1 MPILNHAPRGFT
13 RQLAGLMAA
22 NVATA
27 GDLIVLEGDDA
38 GVVHFMESGSV
49 YVLSRHTVAR
59 EIRLSGRYLETMSLK
74 VSDHVLRRARF
85 WFYHA
90 SRVGSYIYIYMSIKN
105 VHPYTHTPIHLS
117 TCRPP

>member
-1 MPILNHAPRGFT
+1 MGSDGWMV
-13 RQLAGLMAA
+13 GL
-22 NVATA
+22 
-27 GDLIVLEGDDA
+27 GLEVGGA
-38 GVVHFMESGSV
+38 IG

-90 SRVGSYIYIYMSIKN
+90 SRVGLTLKKVIYIY
-105 VHPYTHTPIHLS
+105 T
-117 TCRPP
+117 